1 MCVLFVGVR
10 MNMNRVIT
18 VENFLHFFI
27 KLLSIGYGDDELLSR
42 RS

>member
-1 MCVLFVGVR
+1 VR

-18 VENFLHFFI
+18 VEHFLNFFL
-27 KLLSIGYGDDELLSR
+27 KLLSIGIGDDERLSR